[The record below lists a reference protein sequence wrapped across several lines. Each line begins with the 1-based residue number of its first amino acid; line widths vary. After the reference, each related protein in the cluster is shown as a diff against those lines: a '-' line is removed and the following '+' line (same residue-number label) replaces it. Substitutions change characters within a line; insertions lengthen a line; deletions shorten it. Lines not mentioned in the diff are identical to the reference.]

1 MSEQAALRRT
11 GRLADRFQ
19 AETPFRQVYS
29 GARPCLLVGSSEA
42 MVMQAAR
49 RGHFR

>member
-11 GRLADRFQ
+11 GRLVDRVRV
-19 AETPFRQVYS
+19 ETPFRQGYS
-29 GARPCLLVGSSEA
+29 GARPCLLIGSLEA
-42 MVMQAAR
+42 AVMRAAG